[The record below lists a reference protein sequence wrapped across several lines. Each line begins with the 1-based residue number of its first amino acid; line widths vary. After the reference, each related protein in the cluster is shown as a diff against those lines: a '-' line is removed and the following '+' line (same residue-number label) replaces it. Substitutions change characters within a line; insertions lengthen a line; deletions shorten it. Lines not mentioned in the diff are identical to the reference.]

1 MSNFL
6 YAVEREYDIPVEVL
20 WDAWTDSAAL
30 ESWYHPTDLAC
41 VPGSVESEPV
51 VGGLWTVAVDVP
63 QMGFAAYFFGTYT
76 EVSENV
82 LLAHTMHY
90 TQDPVEFAERDFMSP
105 HHDVRVEFESRGMR
119 SWVRFSQFGEMPEA
133 QIIQTQQGM
142 ESYFDSL
149 ENSLAA
155 GAPQVP

>member
-41 VPGSVESEPV
+41 VPGSVESEAV
-51 VGGLWTVAVDVP
+51 VGGVWTVAVDVR
-63 QMGFAAYFFGTYT
+63 QRG
-76 EVSENV
+76 
-82 LLAHTMHY
+82 
-90 TQDPVEFAERDFMSP
+90 FAERDFTSA

-119 SWVRFSQFGEMPEA
+119 SWVRFSQFGEMPES
-133 QIIQTQQGM
+133 QIVQTRKGM

-149 ENSLAA
+149 GHFLVS
-155 GAPQVP
+155 GAPEVT